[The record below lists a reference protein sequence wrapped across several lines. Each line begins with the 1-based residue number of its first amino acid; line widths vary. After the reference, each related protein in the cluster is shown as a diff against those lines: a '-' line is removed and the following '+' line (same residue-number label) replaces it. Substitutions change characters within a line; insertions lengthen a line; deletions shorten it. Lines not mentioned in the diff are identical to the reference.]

1 MKSMTKFY
9 LLAAFAIVLCSCSP
23 RITTNIVR
31 SIAPASAGQEVKI
44 YYLQS
49 ELPENAT
56 KIGRIDVGD
65 SGFTTNCNY
74 DAMLNVLLQEAR
86 KVGANAI
93 CITDH
98 IKPSPLGSTC
108 HQFSA
113 LAYNIAPQPEKIAAT
128 DNDTLPNGIVLTKE
142 LKDTIQIAK
151 SGIGYSYT
159 YKGERLTLTQLES
172 FFNKN
177 TQSFGLYQAAKSTSG
192 FAGVMSYIGGFFVGY
207 GLGTVFYR
215 PELGLKM
222 TGIGCG
228 ILVVTLP
235 IVSASH
241 NQLKK
246 AVQSYNMVTK
256 RTSYTIPKQQIQLS
270 AVQNGVGVAITF

>member
-1 MKSMTKFY
+1 MTKFY

-23 RITTNIVR
+23 RITTSILR
-31 SIAPASAGQEVKI
+31 SVAPVSNNEEVKI
-44 YYLQS
+44 YNLQS
-49 ELPENAT
+49 QIPENAT

-113 LAYNIAPQPEKIAAT
+113 LAYNIAPQSEKIAAT
-128 DNDTLPNGIVLTKE
+128 DNDTLPNGIVLTNE

-159 YKGERLTLTQLES
+159 YKGEKLTLTQLES

-177 TQSFGLYQAAKSTSG
+177 SKSYDLYQSAKSASG
-192 FAGVMSYIGGFFVGY
+192 LISILGYIGGGFFGY
-207 GLGTVFYR
+207 GLGYIFNNAEV
-215 PELGLKM
+215 GLPM
-222 TGIGCG
+222 MGIGLG
-228 ILVVTLP
+228 VLAISLP
-235 IVSASH
+235 IVSSAESK
-241 NQLKK
+241 LKK

-256 RTSYTIPKQQIQLS
+256 RTSYTIPKNQIHLT
-270 AVQNGVGVAITF
+270 AVRNGVGVAITF

>member
-1 MKSMTKFY
+1 
-9 LLAAFAIVLCSCSP
+9 
-23 RITTNIVR
+23 VR

-49 ELPENAT
+49 ELPENAL

-113 LAYNIAPQPEKIAAT
+113 LAYNIAPQSEKIAAT
-128 DNDTLPNGIVLTKE
+128 DNDTLPNGIVLTNE

-159 YKGERLTLTQLES
+159 YKGEKLTLTQLES

-177 TQSFGLYQAAKSTSG
+177 SKSYDLYQSAKSASG
-192 FAGVMSYIGGFFVGY
+192 LISILGYIGGGFFGY
-207 GLGTVFYR
+207 GLGYIFNNAEV
-215 PELGLKM
+215 GLPM
-222 TGIGCG
+222 MGIGLG
-228 ILVVTLP
+228 VLAISLP
-235 IVSASH
+235 IVSSAESK
-241 NQLKK
+241 LKK

-256 RTSYTIPKQQIQLS
+256 RTSYTIPKNQIHLT
-270 AVQNGVGVAITF
+270 AVRNGVGVAITF